1 MTYSMDPYKFV
12 QWISVCLIIKHG
24 LRIRRRDLRSV
35 HQPLSVSGVDYDTIK
50 IRGSGCAGTELQI
63 AGARGSFSI
72 CRSLAPLEGLIA
84 ENLY

>member
-1 MTYSMDPYKFV
+1 MNMAYSMDPYTFV

-63 AGARGSFSI
+63 AGARGSF
-72 CRSLAPLEGLIA
+72 RSLAPLEGLGIIDS
-84 ENLY
+84 